1 MMFKRKG
8 CEKALC
14 SRFFLVL
21 LKAVVLPWFFFNPFL
36 ALSPLIHLGCP
47 IDCISSIEKIK
58 GEKNQG
64 FELPLHIFRDAAEI
78 SYGKRSM

>member
-36 ALSPLIHLGCP
+36 ALSPLIHPGCP

-58 GEKNQG
+58 GEKKIRVSNYHCI
-64 FELPLHIFRDAAEI
+64 HIGMLR
-78 SYGKRSM
+78 K